1 MIKKHNFSEQAEVI
15 QNHLNPHVH
24 ATGQGEAMQRKHKK
38 LKLGCGQAY
47 DHSSG

>member
-1 MIKKHNFSEQAEVI
+1 MIKKHKFSEQAEVI
-15 QNHLNPHVH
+15 QNHLNSYVC

-38 LKLGCGQAY
+38 LKLGRGLAY